1 MSTTS
6 AATSDRAEEK
16 TGRGFG
22 IYVAFLPWVLF
33 TLITQHGTLRAA
45 ALAALVAA
53 VAIAVPSLSRGA
65 PSCWSSARSLAFAG
79 FTVVAFT
86 ADPSTSA
93 WVARYARAIAA
104 SLLALISF
112 ASLLVTPFTEQYAR
126 ESVPRQL
133 WGSARFK
140 AINRRLTLLWAWVFV
155 AMIPSHLIAGA
166 IDTRRANTIF
176 NWVVPVVLV
185 VWAAKRTAAVS
196 DSAAVSPEAQLMTVF
211 FKDDNFQFG
220 VEEALGSSLP
230 PGRRRGR
237 GARDRR
243 AHPRRRCGLVGDGV
257 DDDRRSG
264 LGGRSASR

>member
-1 MSTTS
+1 MSATS
-6 AATSDRAEEK
+6 VTTSDRAGEK
-16 TGRGFG
+16 TRRGFG

-33 TLITQHGTLRAA
+33 TLITQHDTLRAA
-45 ALAALVAA
+45 AVAALAAAL
-53 VAIAVPSLSRGA
+53 AIAAPSLAAGRPKLLELGA
-65 PSCWSSARSLAFAG
+65 VLAFAG

-86 ADPSTSA
+86 ADPATSA

-104 SLLALISF
+104 SVLALISF
-112 ASLLVTPFTEQYAR
+112 SSLLVTPFTEQYAR

-140 AINRRLTLLWAWVFV
+140 AINRRLTLMWAWVFV

-196 DSAAVSPEAQLMTVF
+196 DTASVSPETQ
-211 FKDDNFQFG
+211 
-220 VEEALGSSLP
+220 P
-230 PGRRRGR
+230 
-237 GARDRR
+237 
-243 AHPRRRCGLVGDGV
+243 
-257 DDDRRSG
+257 
-264 LGGRSASR
+264 